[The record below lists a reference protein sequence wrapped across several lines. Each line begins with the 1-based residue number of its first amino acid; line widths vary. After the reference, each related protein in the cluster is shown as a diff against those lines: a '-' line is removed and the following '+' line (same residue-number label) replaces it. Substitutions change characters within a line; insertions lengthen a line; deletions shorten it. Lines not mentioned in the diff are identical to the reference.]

1 VSALLRLYPAAWR
14 SRYGDEMEALLEQ
27 RRPGRRERL
36 DLLRGAF
43 DAWLHPATRSRV
55 PAAAALIG
63 GGLWT
68 ITAAAVNTQLTPA
81 DWPGYIAEILGIAL
95 VAAVFLLIA
104 AVGCFLRANGR
115 GRRPGTIAIGLAVVG
130 HVAWI
135 GALAATVGG
144 GLDSPV
150 LAAAQ
155 TIAVLGAA
163 MIGVVLVRTGDLGV
177 GFLILVGSA
186 AMLLPLTLAW
196 FVLGATWN
204 GVGWLLV
211 VERSKRPGT
220 GWRVS

>member
-1 VSALLRLYPAAWR
+1 MTALLRLYPGSWR
-14 SRYGDEMEALLEQ
+14 TRYGDEMEALLEA
-27 RRPGRRERL
+27 RRPGLRERV
-36 DLLRGAF
+36 DLVRGAA

-68 ITAAAVNTQLTPA
+68 ITAAAVNTQPTPS
-81 DWPGYIAEILGIAL
+81 DWPGYIAEVLGFAL

-115 GRRPGTIAIGLAVVG
+115 GRRPGTIAIWLTVAG

-135 GALAATVGG
+135 AALAATASGV
-144 GLDSPV
+144 LESPV

-155 TIAVLGAA
+155 TLAMLGAA
-163 MIGVVLVRTGDLGV
+163 LVGVVLVRVGDLAV

-186 AMLLPLTLAW
+186 AMLLPWTLTWL
-196 FVLGATWN
+196 VLGAAWN

-211 VERSKRPGT
+211 IERSKRPGA

>member
-1 VSALLRLYPAAWR
+1 MRALLRLYPGAWR

-27 RRPGRRERL
+27 RPPGRRERL
-36 DLLRGAF
+36 DLLRGAL

-55 PAAAALIG
+55 PATAALIG
-63 GGLWT
+63 AGLWT
-68 ITAAAVNTQLTPA
+68 ITAAAVNTQPTPA
-81 DWPGYIAEILGIAL
+81 DWPGYLSEVLGVAL
-95 VAAVFLLIA
+95 LAAVFLLIA
-104 AVGCFLRANGR
+104 TLGCALRANGR
-115 GRRPGTIAIGLAVVG
+115 GRRPGTIAIWLTVVG

-135 GALAATVGG
+135 AALAATASGV
-144 GLDSPV
+144 LDSPV

-155 TIAVLGAA
+155 ALAMLGAA
-163 MIGVVLVRTGDLGV
+163 LVGAVLVRIGDLAV

-186 AMLLPLTLAW
+186 AMLLPWTLTW

-211 VERSKRPGT
+211 VERSRRPGT